1 MPKEYKIEI
10 KKEADGVQI
19 YCSINKNLLEW
30 RSLKELYLESQEK
43 DELQTWNYFLSYMNL
58 LGDVSIN
65 RNKFAKKYVEE
76 NFSLDTL
83 CSILEDPVSSEL
95 NAIEPILKVIHGAY
109 LDC

>member
-1 MPKEYKIEI
+1 
-10 KKEADGVQI
+10 
-19 YCSINKNLLEW
+19 
-30 RSLKELYLESQEK
+30 
-43 DELQTWNYFLSYMNL
+43 MNL
-58 LGDVSIN
+58 LGDISIN
-65 RNKFAKKYVEE
+65 RNKFAKKYVED